1 MRRHR
6 KVSPTHPSCGN
17 PFTKASSSTTM
28 SSRHVFVFGITGTQG
43 KAVAL
48 AMRQGGWQ
56 VTGLTRN
63 KDGQV
68 ALGE

>member
-1 MRRHR
+1 
-6 KVSPTHPSCGN
+6 
-17 PFTKASSSTTM
+17 M